1 MKFNCF
7 RKKSFFADNF
17 EKVVENLDQEDQKNY
32 LYIRYLRILRKI
44 ENNSKRSTF
53 WYFTLSTIVTVGSI
67 VVPALI
73 SIQDEELQKKV
84 YWPMWSIS
92 VSVTMSNAIIKLF
105 NIDKNYI
112 TRNIKLDKFKS
123 EGSTYL
129 SQTDKYNID
138 DDKERFEEF
147 VKNIEA
153 LKKQQIMEEFTQR
166 SETSPLRTNKDPKK
180 YNPV

>member
-1 MKFNCF
+1 
-7 RKKSFFADNF
+7 
-17 EKVVENLDQEDQKNY
+17 
-32 LYIRYLRILRKI
+32 
-44 ENNSKRSTF
+44 
-53 WYFTLSTIVTVGSI
+53 
-67 VVPALI
+67 
-73 SIQDEELQKKV
+73 
-84 YWPMWSIS
+84 MWSIS

-129 SQTDKYNID
+129 SQTDKYNIE

-166 SETSPLRTNKDPKK
+166 SETSPLRGNKDPKK

>member
-1 MKFNCF
+1 MKLNCF

-17 EKVVENLDQEDQKNY
+17 EKAIENIEDENQKNY

-53 WYFTLSTIVTVGSI
+53 WYFTFSSIVTVGSI
-67 VVPALI
+67 IVPALI
-73 SIQDEELQKKV
+73 SIQDETLQKKV
-84 YWPMWSIS
+84 YWPMWGISIS
-92 VSVTMSNAIIKLF
+92 VTLSNAIIKLF
-105 NIDKNYI
+105 NIDKTYI

-138 DDKERFEEF
+138 DSKERFEEF

-166 SETSPLRTNKDPKK
+166 SETSPLRAKKDPKD
-180 YNPV
+180 YSSA